1 VSPALLSG
9 CLGRPPAAM
18 ALAATSIL
26 AADAVTAGSQAVRA
40 DRTQNPD
47 LLAVR
52 GACTCAPARG
62 RPNRGATHR

>member
-1 VSPALLSG
+1 
-9 CLGRPPAAM
+9 M